1 MPELDVVAGVC
12 SYTGGFI
19 AQEPPRGRRSFAE
32 WVEASGPEL
41 GTRYVSELERN
52 FRPYAP
58 I

>member
-1 MPELDVVAGVC
+1 LAELAAGLLL
-12 SYTGGFI
+12 SR
-19 AQEPPRGRRSFAE
+19 EPPRGRRSFAE

-41 GTRYVSELERN
+41 GTRYMSELERN